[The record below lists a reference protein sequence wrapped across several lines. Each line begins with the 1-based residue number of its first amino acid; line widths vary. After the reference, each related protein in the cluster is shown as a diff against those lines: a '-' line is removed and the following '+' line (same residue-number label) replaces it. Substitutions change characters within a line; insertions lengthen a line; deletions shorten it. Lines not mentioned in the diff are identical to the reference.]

1 MGLHQPWER
10 VGALRVYV
18 LTWNTHQALEQVKKP
33 VQSSMWGLEAP
44 PGVQTLAL
52 PPQETERTLR

>member
-10 VGALRVYV
+10 VGALHVHV
-18 LTWNTHQALEQVKKP
+18 LTWNTHQAHEVKKP
-33 VQSSMWGLEAP
+33 EQSSMWGLEAP
-44 PGVQTLAL
+44 RDVQTLAL